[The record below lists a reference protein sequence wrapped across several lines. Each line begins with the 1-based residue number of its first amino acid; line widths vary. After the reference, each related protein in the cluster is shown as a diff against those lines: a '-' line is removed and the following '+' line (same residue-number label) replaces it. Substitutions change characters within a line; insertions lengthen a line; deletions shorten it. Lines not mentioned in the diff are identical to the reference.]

1 MSRRWRGVAL
11 GTGLA
16 VVAAPA
22 AFAAPGSGPHRGS
35 YGPADTGVV
44 RVAPAPGYAEGEQ
57 PLSVNPLN
65 PDELIAAANV
75 FHPNL
80 PGPASTYVGGGGLD
94 DSRLYVSR
102 DGGRHWRTLKLDQ
115 GGLGT

>member
-1 MSRRWRGVAL
+1 MGRRWQGL
-11 GTGLA
+11 GLVVGLA

-22 AFAAPGSGPHRGS
+22 AVAAPGSVRPG

-44 RVAPAPGYAEGEQ
+44 RVSPTPGYAEGEQ
-57 PLSVNPLN
+57 PLSANPRN

-75 FHPNL
+75 FHPTL
-80 PGPASTYVGGGGLD
+80 PGPASGYIGGGGLD

-102 DGGRHWRTLKLDQ
+102 DGGRHWQTLKPDQ
-115 GGLGT
+115 GG